1 MSAQVDGFGLGLR
14 VEHYQNFLDQQPRV
28 DWLEMTSENFM
39 VPGGKPLFYLDA
51 IRSCYPMVMHG
62 VSLSIGSCD
71 PLDMQYLG
79 ELKALIE
86 RVEPAWV
93 SDHLCWTGVDHTNL
107 HDLLPMPYTEEALQ
121 HMCRRVDQVQN
132 YLGRPLVLENVSS
145 YVNFTF
151 DEMPEWAFIAA
162 LLKRSGCQLLLDV
175 NNVYVSSVNHGFD
188 AKTYID
194 AMPAA
199 QIRQIH
205 LAGHEDHGDYIIDT
219 HDHDVCEP
227 VWALYEYTVQR
238 LGLLPTLIERDDN
251 MPPLAALLDEL
262 DMARQRAARAL
273 KGALHEHAA

>member
-1 MSAQVDGFGLGLR
+1 MRAQVDGFGLGLR
-14 VEHYQNFLDQQPRV
+14 VEHYQNFLEQQPRV

-51 IRSCYPMVMHG
+51 IRSHYPMVMHG

>member
-14 VEHYQNFLDQQPRV
+14 VEHYQNFLEQQPRV

-194 AMPAA
+194 AMPPA

>member
-14 VEHYQNFLDQQPRV
+14 VEHYQNFLEQQPRV

-86 RVEPAWV
+86 RVEPTWV

-194 AMPAA
+194 DMPAA

>member
-1 MSAQVDGFGLGLR
+1 
-14 VEHYQNFLDQQPRV
+14 
-28 DWLEMTSENFM
+28 MTSENFM

-51 IRSCYPMVMHG
+51 IRSHYPMVMHG

>member
-51 IRSCYPMVMHG
+51 IRSRYPMVMHG

-121 HMCRRVDQVQN
+121 HVCRRVDQVQN

-145 YVNFTF
+145 YVTFTS
-151 DEMPEWAFIAA
+151 DEMSEWAFIAA

-251 MPPLAALLDEL
+251 MPPLATLLDEL

-273 KGALHEHAA
+273 KVVLHERAA

>member
-251 MPPLAALLDEL
+251 VPPLAALLDEL